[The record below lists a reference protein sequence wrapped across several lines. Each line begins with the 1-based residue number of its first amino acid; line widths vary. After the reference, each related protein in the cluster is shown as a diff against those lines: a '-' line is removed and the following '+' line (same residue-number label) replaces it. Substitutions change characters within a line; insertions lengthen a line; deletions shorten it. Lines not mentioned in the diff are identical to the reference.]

1 MKQGRRDFIKTA
13 AAGVAALSGAKAA
26 AELQNVSR
34 PPNILLLFPD
44 QWRYDWMSGRS
55 DLTLH
60 TPCLDALAARGTRFE
75 RAWVSSPLCAPS
87 RACLASGKAYHRCHV
102 PSNKEDYPADQTTF
116 YGLLRDAGYHVT
128 GCGKF
133 DLNKGEQKWGL
144 DGAYKLDEWGFT
156 SGINNAGKWDAIISS
171 KDGPAD
177 PYMKYLY
184 DNELDTMHK
193 EDFQARRGGDRGNY
207 TVTAPT
213 PLPEHAYCDNW
224 EAANAIKLL
233 GQIPENTPWFIQVNF
248 SGPHPPVDITKRMDA
263 ACRGMKQPA
272 AHKNT
277 QLPDETHTRVRENYS
292 AMTENIDRLASE
304 IIAAVDARGELDNT
318 IIIFSSDHGEMLGD
332 HDLWG
337 KKHPYEASVGVPL
350 IIAGPEFAQGRR
362 SDALVDIMDLA
373 ATCLTAAELPV
384 PEDMD
389 SRTLIPYLRD
399 DEPAHRDHIISALG
413 DWQAV
418 RDTRYKLV
426 RGFPEI
432 ESLALYDLA
441 NDPNEDANIAADH
454 PDVVARLQALLPVV

>member
-26 AELQNVSR
+26 GELQSANR

-55 DLTLH
+55 DLALR
-60 TPCLDALAARGTRFE
+60 TPNLDALAARGTRFD

-87 RACLASGKAYHRCHV
+87 RACLASGKAYHRCGV
-102 PSNKEDYPADQTTF
+102 PSNKENYPADQTTF
-116 YGLLRDAGYHVT
+116 YELLREAGYHVT

-156 SGINNAGKWDAIISS
+156 SGINNAGKWDAIVSS

-177 PYMKYLY
+177 PYMKFLY
-184 DNELDTMHK
+184 DSALETMHK
-193 EDFQARRGGDRGNY
+193 DDFQSRRNGEHGNY

-233 GQIPENTPWFIQVNF
+233 DRIPEDTPWFMQVNF

-263 ACRGMKQPA
+263 ACRGLKQPA

-277 QLPDETHTRVRENYS
+277 QLPDDTHTRVRENYS
-292 AMTENIDRLASE
+292 AMTENIDRLAGE
-304 IIAAVDARGELDNT
+304 IIAAVGARGELENT
-318 IIIFSSDHGEMLGD
+318 IVIFSSDHGEMLGD

-350 IIAGPEFAQGRR
+350 IIAGPGFVQGRR

-373 ATCLTAAELPV
+373 ATCLTAAEAPV
-384 PEDMD
+384 PEGMD
-389 SRTLIPYLRD
+389 SRTLTPCLRSG
-399 DEPAHRDHIISALG
+399 EPAHRDHIISALG

-418 RDTRYKLV
+418 RDSRYKLV
-426 RGFPEI
+426 RGFPEK
-432 ESLALYDLA
+432 ESLALYDLSE
-441 NDPNEDANIAADH
+441 DPNEDTNVAADH
-454 PDVVARLQALLPVV
+454 PEIAARLQALLPVV